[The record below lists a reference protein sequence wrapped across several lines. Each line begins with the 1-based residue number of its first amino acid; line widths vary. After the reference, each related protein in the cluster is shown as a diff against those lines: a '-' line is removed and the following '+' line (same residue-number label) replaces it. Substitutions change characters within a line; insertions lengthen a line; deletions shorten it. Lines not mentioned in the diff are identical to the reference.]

1 MALSEVTMK
10 KYFNL
15 ILVLFLSSCV
25 NSINHDE
32 FVNPIF
38 SQPLE
43 PGSQGEGR
51 IYLTP
56 VSIDMRTP
64 KDKNKIA
71 GKGEC
76 KLVEN
81 IQDKITLKC
90 SVKWTEYATYEDAQK
105 LLSKKEIWAQ
115 ELGQDILK
123 KLSSDYHEDWY
134 FSYEI
139 KERQYSQDYI
149 CMTMHS
155 WLSGEPE
162 YKSSSLYCVFSAPSL
177 FESD

>member
-1 MALSEVTMK
+1 MK

-43 PGSQGEGR
+43 PGSQGEGW

-76 KLVEN
+76 KLV
-81 IQDKITLKC
+81 
-90 SVKWTEYATYEDAQK
+90 
-105 LLSKKEIWAQ
+105 WAQ

-123 KLSSDYHEDWY
+123 KLSPDYHEDWY